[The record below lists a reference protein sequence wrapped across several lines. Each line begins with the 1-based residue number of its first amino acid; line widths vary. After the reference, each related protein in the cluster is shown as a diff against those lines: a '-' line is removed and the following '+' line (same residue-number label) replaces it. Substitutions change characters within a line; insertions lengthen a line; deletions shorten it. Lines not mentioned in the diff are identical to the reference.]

1 MLCLMIRRN
10 ARFGHRLAVLSI
22 LLAAVLI
29 CAPGQAETG
38 PGAARLDQLQNQQ
51 AMDLR
56 QEQQRYRSVHRP
68 MTPADYFRLEDRL
81 LGERIRQQALDTRLQ
96 APVGRRASPTARRQ
110 LDLMRYRRDQA
121 AQRLGFRLNRR
132 P

>member
-10 ARFGHRLAVLSI
+10 AGFAHRPAMLGV
-22 LLAAVLI
+22 LLAAVWT
-29 CAPGQAETG
+29 CAHGQAETG
-38 PGAARLDQLQNQQ
+38 AGAARLRQLQNQQ

-81 LGERIRQQALDTRLQ
+81 LGERIRQQALDARLQ
-96 APVGRRASPTARRQ
+96 APVGRPASPAARRQ
-110 LDLMRYRRDQA
+110 IDLMRYRREQA
-121 AQRLGFRLNRR
+121 AQRLEFRLNRR

>member
-1 MLCLMIRRN
+1 MIRRN
-10 ARFGHRLAVLSI
+10 AGFRHRLAVLGI
-22 LLAAVLI
+22 LLAAVWT
-29 CAPGQAETG
+29 CAQGQAETG
-38 PGAARLDQLQNQQ
+38 AARLRQLQNQQ

-81 LGERIRQQALDTRLQ
+81 LGERIRQQALDARLQ
-96 APVGRRASPTARRQ
+96 APVGRAANPAARRQ
-110 LDLMRYRRDQA
+110 IDLMRYRREQA
-121 AQRLGFRLNRR
+121 AQRLEFRLNRR

>member
-10 ARFGHRLAVLSI
+10 AGFGHRLAMLGV
-22 LLAAVLI
+22 LLAAVWT
-29 CAPGQAETG
+29 CAQGQAETG
-38 PGAARLDQLQNQQ
+38 AARLRQLQNQQ

-81 LGERIRQQALDTRLQ
+81 LGERIRQQALDARLQ
-96 APVGRRASPTARRQ
+96 APVGRAANPAARRQ
-110 LDLMRYRRDQA
+110 IDLMRYRREQA
-121 AQRLGFRLNRR
+121 AQRLEFRLNRR